1 MQPTVPYQA
10 LELLNLFHAAA
21 CFLVLFGVVS
31 LHHYG
36 VVRKRN
42 ERKRAASLAHL
53 KFIAALL
60 QFRREKGQGVEL

>member
-1 MQPTVPYQA
+1 MSPVPFQ
-10 LELLNLFHAAA
+10 LLQLLNGLHIAAV
-21 CFLVLFGVVS
+21 FLILFGIVS

-53 KFIAALL
+53 KFVAALL
-60 QFRREKGQGVEL
+60 QFRKEKGQGVRA